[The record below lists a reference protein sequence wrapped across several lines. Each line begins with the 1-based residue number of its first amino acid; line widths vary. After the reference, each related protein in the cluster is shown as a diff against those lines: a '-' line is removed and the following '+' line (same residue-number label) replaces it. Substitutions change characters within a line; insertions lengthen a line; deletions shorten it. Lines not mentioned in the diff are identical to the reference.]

1 MNKSLQSISLTTNVT
16 NVANKTATF
25 TECVNRLSFTW
36 KGRRSESKNEWN
48 STFQNN
54 CLLIS
59 ISESASMKLWVVV
72 SYPSYVNRSCN
83 QHIAPG
89 PAQHFFSYTHTRN
102 KKNSNRKMILKIL
115 LLFFICQ

>member
-25 TECVNRLSFTW
+25 TEFVNRLSFTW
-36 KGRRSESKNEWN
+36 KGRRSESENEWN
-48 STFQNN
+48 STFHNDY
-54 CLLIS
+54 LLIS

-72 SYPSYVNRSCN
+72 SYPSYANRSCN

-89 PAQHFFSYTHTRN
+89 PVQHFFLTHIQET
-102 KKNSNRKMILKIL
+102 KKVQTEK
-115 LLFFICQ
+115 